1 MLGLPDPCLGWATLL
16 RPNFPHERPKLT
28 AHFYGRND
36 EPIGYWPEGL
46 LRNFTSHATTA
57 VWGGTAVG
65 EDPFPPMGS
74 GHKFTESLE
83 GGYGSACYIRGM
95 KVVEKL
101 GGNFTDVNDGMLT
114 KFENRPICYT
124 VGGSGVMEF
133 LLEGLVDFVDTAD
146 YNYFMCSFRCRRILY
161 ILFYDMNN
169 NNVCVHDVFIILLSS
184 SLITS
189 VSVLNNQ
196 IPKTKP
202 TIH

>member
-101 GGNFTDVNDGMLT
+101 GGNFTDVNDDWNSD
-114 KFENRPICYT
+114 E
-124 VGGSGVMEF
+124 
-133 LLEGLVDFVDTAD
+133 DTDWKDEDAYYWSSD
-146 YNYFMCSFRCRRILY
+146 EDTYWSS
-161 ILFYDMNN
+161 DTE
-169 NNVCVHDVFIILLSS
+169 DTDWSSDSS
-184 SLITS
+184 SDTEETYWSSDEDIHLDVGHFI
-189 VSVLNNQ
+189 LNAV
-196 IPKTKP
+196 
-202 TIH
+202 

>member
-101 GGNFTDVNDGMLT
+101 GGNFTDVNDGDRWWLARDGT
-114 KFENRPICYT
+114 PARRDKNWHCSLDTPADAIACNPSHSNKFSAPSRSNPENSLIDS
-124 VGGSGVMEF
+124 V
-133 LLEGLVDFVDTAD
+133 VDFEAGFD
-146 YNYFMCSFRCRRILY
+146 FSQLG
-161 ILFYDMNN
+161 
-169 NNVCVHDVFIILLSS
+169 
-184 SLITS
+184 
-189 VSVLNNQ
+189 
-196 IPKTKP
+196 
-202 TIH
+202 